1 MYKKINKRLSWLV
14 MKRNR
19 VQVLTF
25 SILLT
30 FIQFIKL
37 TFIWDSADL
46 FMVLV
51 AQLSRFLVWA
61 LTLRNFLKSGMDLML
76 KTKVTRTIIFV
87 TKVSTILG
95 AVFFTAFG
103 VYMWIEANFYD
114 KDVLSCKSP
123 EFVTQSS
130 FNLIIV
136 LIFLFSACSTS

>member
-1 MYKKINKRLSWLV
+1 

-30 FIQFIKL
+30 LIQFIKL
-37 TFIWDSADL
+37 TFIWNSGDL
-46 FMVLV
+46 FLVLV
-51 AQLSRFLVWA
+51 AQLSRFLVWS
-61 LTLRNFLKSGMDLML
+61 LTLRNFLKSGVDLML
-76 KTKVTRTIIFV
+76 KTQVTRTIIFV

-95 AVFFTAFG
+95 AIFFTAFG
-103 VYMWIEANFYD
+103 VYMWIMANFYD

>member
-30 FIQFIKL
+30 LIQFIKL
-37 TFIWDSADL
+37 TFIWNSGDL
-46 FMVLV
+46 FLVLV
-51 AQLSRFLVWA
+51 AQLSRFLVWS
-61 LTLRNFLKSGMDLML
+61 LTLRNFLKSGVDLML
-76 KTKVTRTIIFV
+76 KTQVTRTIIFV

-95 AVFFTAFG
+95 AIFFTAFG
-103 VYMWIEANFYD
+103 VYMWIMANFYD